1 MCNDTVK
8 TNPLDNSIGMNLT
21 SKMKDEFIFN
31 CWQGN
36 YYLLERVMGESDE
49 HKKKI
54 IIALALL
61 CRAER
66 VQRICKQKIQ
76 LIQLFG
82 TNESHNI

>member
-49 HKKKI
+49 HKKKKNNS
-54 IIALALL
+54 IALQGRKGSKNLQTKDS
-61 CRAER
+61 
-66 VQRICKQKIQ
+66 VNSVIWDK
-76 LIQLFG
+76 
-82 TNESHNI
+82 

>member
-49 HKKKI
+49 HKKKNNS
-54 IIALALL
+54 IALQGRKGSKNLQTKDS
-61 CRAER
+61 
-66 VQRICKQKIQ
+66 VNSVIWDKWI
-76 LIQLFG
+76 
-82 TNESHNI
+82 S

>member
-49 HKKKI
+49 HKKK
-54 IIALALL
+54 
-61 CRAER
+61 
-66 VQRICKQKIQ
+66 KK
-76 LIQLFG
+76 
-82 TNESHNI
+82 

>member
-31 CWQGN
+31 CWQEK

-49 HKKKI
+49 HKKIK
-54 IIALALL
+54 
-61 CRAER
+61 
-66 VQRICKQKIQ
+66 
-76 LIQLFG
+76 
-82 TNESHNI
+82 